1 MIPIMWLHTTKIP
14 LQSWCSNHF
23 ILLMNKCYITDIL
36 GTNFYLKKFMK
47 CQITFSKAIK
57 KQVIKMK
64 KRVEEKAM
72 NLKTEN

>member
-1 MIPIMWLHTTKIP
+1 
-14 LQSWCSNHF
+14 
-23 ILLMNKCYITDIL
+23 
-36 GTNFYLKKFMK
+36 MK

-64 KRVEEKAM
+64 KRVEEKSM